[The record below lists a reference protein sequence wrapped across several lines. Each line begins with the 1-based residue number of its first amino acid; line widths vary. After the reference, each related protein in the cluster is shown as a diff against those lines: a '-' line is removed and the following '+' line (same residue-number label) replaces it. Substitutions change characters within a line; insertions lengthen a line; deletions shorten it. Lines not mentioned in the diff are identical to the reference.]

1 MFKGGLHLLDML
13 PYFAKYIYFSSIMY
27 QERYRE
33 VQRTPQGT
41 IHRLNHFLEIS
52 GNVEISAISENPFFC
67 AVQNLCRSVCRIE
80 TFLHAKIL
88 SACRGQTGACAKK
101 KPVFIAPLGRLQQPS
116 FSSDYFQTQQ
126 KIVIIIN
133 NKQIIKKTKLNSN
146 FNMFLYRCENFKP
159 VPHMY
164 GPFRIPSVKPV
175 WFQMPQISQTP
186 RQTICNTSKVLTNLS
201 QMFSP

>member
-1 MFKGGLHLLDML
+1 MKAKTKTLLQ
-13 PYFAKYIYFSSIMY
+13 

-80 TFLHAKIL
+80 TFPHAKFYI
-88 SACRGQTGACAKK
+88 SVQRIDGCMCQK
-101 KPVFIAPLGRLQQPS
+101 KPVFIAPLGRLYQPS
-116 FSSDYFQTQQ
+116 FSSDSFQTQQ

-133 NKQIIKKTKLNSN
+133 TKQIIKRTKPNSN

-159 VPHMY
+159 VRHMY
-164 GPFRIPSVKPV
+164 WPFRIPSVKPV
-175 WFQMPQISQTP
+175 WFQMPQIQRTLRQQFATSQKFFRPKLFRHVLAMMRCRIFVT
-186 RQTICNTSKVLTNLS
+186 QKVY
-201 QMFSP
+201 

>member
-1 MFKGGLHLLDML
+1 MQ
-13 PYFAKYIYFSSIMY
+13 

-52 GNVEISAISENPFFC
+52 GNVEISAISENTFFC

-80 TFLHAKIL
+80 TFPHAKIYI
-88 SACRGQTGACAKK
+88 SVQRIDGCMCQK
-101 KPVFIAPLGRLQQPS
+101 KPVFIAPLGRLYQPS
-116 FSSDYFQTQQ
+116 FSSDSFQTQQ

-133 NKQIIKKTKLNSN
+133 NKEIIKKTKLNSN

-159 VPHMY
+159 VRHMY
-164 GPFRIPSVKPV
+164 RPFRIPSLKPV
-175 WFQMPQISQTP
+175 CFQMPQISQTP
-186 RQTICNTSKVLTNLS
+186 QQTSTTTQKVLANLS
-201 QMFSP
+201 QMFAP